1 MDIGNTLPENNSE
14 FTPEKLLP
22 QKEGS
27 HSSNHPFAESLFV
40 LGSVWDFVFFG
51 RGRERRRLLRF
62 FLLSFSRIAD
72 GADHD
77 SRGSLH
83 MLTLF

>member
-27 HSSNHPFAESLFV
+27 QSSNHPFAESLFV

-51 RGRERRRLLRF
+51 EGGRGGGCCVSLFKF
-62 FLLSFSRIAD
+62 FAYC
-72 GADHD
+72 
-77 SRGSLH
+77 
-83 MLTLF
+83 